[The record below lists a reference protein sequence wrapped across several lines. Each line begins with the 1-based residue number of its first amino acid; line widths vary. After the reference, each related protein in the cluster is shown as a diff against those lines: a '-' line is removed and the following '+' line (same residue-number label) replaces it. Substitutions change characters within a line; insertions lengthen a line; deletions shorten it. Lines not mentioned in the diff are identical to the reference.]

1 MKPTYALLSDFSTT
15 PTPFLVKEIVRAS
28 FSPDFHFHDECQL
41 VYIVSG
47 SGTRIIGGSIEHF
60 EPGDLTFVGSNVP
73 HVWYSEPNPDDKEA
87 PAISLA
93 LYINPSKLIAQL
105 KDLAD
110 TQSIEDFFVESERGM
125 SIVGSK
131 KILIY
136 RCLTQMLKQKSVGV
150 LIYLFQIL
158 EMLMDPSERTWL
170 NSTNLVSSVRDYH
183 QHRVSR
189 LMQYIQKHFREEIS
203 LEQAAEVAGMQ
214 LHSFCR
220 FFKQITKHT
229 FSDFLNRVRVAFAAQ
244 LLQHS
249 ELPITQ
255 IVFESG
261 FNNISYFNR
270 TFKKIHGQTPKEF
283 RAKMLGI

>member
-15 PTPFLVKEIVRAS
+15 TKTFLVKEIVRAS

-47 SGTRIIGGSIEHF
+47 SGTRIIGGSVEHF
-60 EPGDLTFVGSNVP
+60 EPGDLTFLGSNVP
-73 HVWYSEPNPDDKEA
+73 HVWYSEPNPHDKEA

-93 LYINPSKLIAQL
+93 LYINPNKLIARL
-105 KDLAD
+105 KGLID

-125 SIVGSK
+125 SIIGSK
-131 KILIY
+131 KSLIHGY
-136 RCLTQMLKQKSVGV
+136 LAQMLKQKSVGV

-170 NSTNLVSSVRDYH
+170 NSTNVVSSVRDYH

-203 LEQAAEVAGMQ
+203 LDQAAEVAGMQ

-283 RAKMLGI
+283 RAKMLGK

>member
-15 PTPFLVKEIVRAS
+15 TTPFLVKEIVRAS

-73 HVWYSEPNPDDKEA
+73 HVWYSEPNPNDKEA

-93 LYINPSKLIAQL
+93 LYINPSKLTTQL
-105 KDLAD
+105 KGLID

-131 KILIY
+131 KSLIHGY
-136 RCLTQMLKQKSVGV
+136 LAQMLKQKSVGV

-170 NSTNLVSSVRDYH
+170 NSTNVVTSVRDYH

-283 RAKMLGI
+283 RAKMLGK

>member
-1 MKPTYALLSDFSTT
+1 MKPTYALLSDFSTAT
-15 PTPFLVKEIVRAS
+15 TPFLVKEIVRAS

-93 LYINPSKLIAQL
+93 LYINPSKLTTQL
-105 KDLAD
+105 KGLID

-131 KILIY
+131 KQLIY
-136 RCLTQMLKQKSVGV
+136 RCLKLMLKQKSVGL

-158 EMLMDPSERTWL
+158 EMLMEPSERTWL
-170 NSTNLVSSVRDYH
+170 NSTNIISSVRDHH

-214 LHSFCR
+214 RHSFCR

-270 TFKKIHGQTPKEF
+270 TFKKIYGQTPKEL
-283 RAKMLGI
+283 RAKILGK